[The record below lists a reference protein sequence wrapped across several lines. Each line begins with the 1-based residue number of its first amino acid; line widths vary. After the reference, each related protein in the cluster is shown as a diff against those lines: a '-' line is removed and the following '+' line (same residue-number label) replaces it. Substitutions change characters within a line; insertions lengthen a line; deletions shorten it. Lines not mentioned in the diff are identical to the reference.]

1 MEKFSKNELIKSC
14 EKYQS
19 KLQRYEIRFAALV
32 DAYKNLTEEK
42 NVLES
47 TLKTLS
53 AKPSPKKCLKSST
66 ASNFSDPLGVSSDN
80 LNGSSDNTIEDEAT
94 QDITEEKIAALSSAL
109 QSVTEAKAKMEASF
123 QADKKLTLAEHTN
136 RLSEVELETQKAYNQ
151 VNELKLK
158 LRTEQQEREKEQE
171 VYNSMLK
178 ELQSLLNVEKLEKD
192 QLRMQLSEVN
202 TTLKKSQKQVCDCEE
217 KIQKL
222 TVDFKNIQSKEDNA
236 GDSTLKNTL
245 NDLAKQLELIK
256 KEKAEDLSVEKQRA
270 NKAEDMLKLRQQLD
284 EKRIAELELRISEL
298 SEVVGNYDQ
307 LHQQDQQII
316 CQLRERLETLNDK
329 NPSCLNDEKKIIELE
344 EQIVKLK
351 NLLKSSTVKSQ
362 TEILDIEDNFKEDTK
377 LLLCQTEY
385 KQLKDEFELYK
396 KKQCLSSHPSKDKND
411 ELSQK
416 IVEYKKKID
425 YLESNNEQLV
435 LKNNLEEK
443 EHLRIVSTLQIQFT
457 KLEEDCLQKIEQLK
471 VEHLKN
477 IELIENEL
485 KKQRIRTLDLLAEKD
500 IEIDRLREKQ
510 YENEYLLQQTPKSQE
525 VFKFPEFKE
534 KSVIDEMLQNSPTMS
549 PTKRAAMVHYTE
561 LLEQQR
567 IDLSS
572 YRAQLEDVK
581 NALKDSERRE
591 DQLVQQMNLLKEEIR
606 SLERSRSRES
616 ANLEYLKNICLQYML
631 SDCPSKRKQ
640 MARAIAT
647 ILYFSPSEIATIDTQ
662 LKNGW

>member
-362 TEILDIEDNFKEDTK
+362 TDIEDNFKEDTK